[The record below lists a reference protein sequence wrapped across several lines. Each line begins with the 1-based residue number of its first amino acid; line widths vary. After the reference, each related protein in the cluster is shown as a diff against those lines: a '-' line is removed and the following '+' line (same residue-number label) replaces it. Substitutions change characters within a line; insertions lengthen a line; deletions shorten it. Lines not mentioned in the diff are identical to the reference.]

1 MSQVGNGGLTSDVQA
16 HAAFTPLWSVA
27 GLALATTVALGF
39 ARFAYGLILPAMRA
53 DLHLTYANAG
63 VLNTVNSAG
72 YLATTLAAPW
82 LARRFGH
89 RAVFSVGMF
98 GTALALLACGF
109 TRNFALL
116 SVLRLV
122 AGAAGAC
129 AFVLG
134 GALVAAGRYGIGG
147 RASSALSIYVGGGGL
162 GIAVSAL
169 TVPWALAHSGWQMAW
184 LVLGLFSLAASI
196 LSVMALRHIPLPAV
210 KSAQVAHWS
219 ARPMLALLASYA
231 MFGVGYIIYV
241 TFIIV
246 YLRNI
251 RHFSDA
257 GITGFWLVLGLTAML
272 ASFVWGAILSRL
284 RAGWGAVATN
294 GLSAAGAALPL
305 LSASPIAAYLSAILF
320 GAAFLAVVAAVTT
333 FARRAAPP
341 FAWTRVISLLTVC
354 FGVGQ
359 VIGPYLAGR
368 IADGPGGMSA
378 GIGLAAGFL
387 ALGAG
392 LAMFQQHIVHEHG

>member
-1 MSQVGNGGLTSDVQA
+1 MAASATCQSCTMADWKGWFRLEIWSNTGSRKSKTNVRRCRNISQPHNSAPACSALKYRSAALSQVGNGGLTSDVQA
-16 HAAFTPLWSVA
+16 HAALTPLWSVA

-147 RASSALSIYVGGGGL
+147 RASSALSIYVGGGG
-162 GIAVSAL
+162 
-169 TVPWALAHSGWQMAW
+169 H
-184 LVLGLFSLAASI
+184 
-196 LSVMALRHIPLPAV
+196 
-210 KSAQVAHWS
+210 
-219 ARPMLALLASYA
+219 
-231 MFGVGYIIYV
+231 
-241 TFIIV
+241 
-246 YLRNI
+246 
-251 RHFSDA
+251 
-257 GITGFWLVLGLTAML
+257 
-272 ASFVWGAILSRL
+272 
-284 RAGWGAVATN
+284 
-294 GLSAAGAALPL
+294 
-305 LSASPIAAYLSAILF
+305 
-320 GAAFLAVVAAVTT
+320 
-333 FARRAAPP
+333 
-341 FAWTRVISLLTVC
+341 
-354 FGVGQ
+354 
-359 VIGPYLAGR
+359 
-368 IADGPGGMSA
+368 
-378 GIGLAAGFL
+378 
-387 ALGAG
+387 
-392 LAMFQQHIVHEHG
+392 